1 MDNNN
6 PNANTGHNPNV
17 NEGYNQSYNSNMN
30 SGYNQNVNGNYNQ
43 NMNSGY
49 NQNVNGSY
57 NPSMNNGYNQ
67 NMNGGYNPNVNN
79 GYNQNIN
86 GGYNPNMYGGNGQGY
101 NNMPYM
107 QNTPPMK
114 PKKRRKTGPVVL
126 SIFIAILLVLDI
138 SFIGLKTG
146 IFSEGTLKDM
156 LIKVSENM
164 KDDIYTDIPKTNE
177 EAVRQAMDKIAGYVS
192 DFLLNGEFPGRE
204 EVTQDMGK
212 IYDMV
217 IEESAE
223 EVIKDLEAAGE
234 IEVDNLNSYEHFADL
249 KDFLGTSQ
257 YNKLIEKIRDDIG
270 DTIIVNKD
278 TKDILKSE
286 IIDETKIYRD
296 EKVKEIVDELYSQLD
311 DIEADVS
318 ADMGDVPINEIVS
331 GVTAFLQTAIIVISV
346 IIGIMLLLSFILDR
360 DLYLSFKGLFP
371 TLLVPGL
378 IILIPAALLRGLMY
392 LVASSAGASDATSAK
407 AIDVMSD
414 KGLMPLII
422 ISAIVI
428 VVAIVCKIVSVII
441 KKAGK
446 EDIA

>member
-6 PNANTGHNPNV
+6 
-17 NEGYNQSYNSNMN
+17 
-30 SGYNQNVNGNYNQ
+30 
-43 NMNSGY
+43 
-49 NQNVNGSY
+49 
-57 NPSMNNGYNQ
+57 
-67 NMNGGYNPNVNN
+67 YNPNVNN
-79 GYNQNIN
+79 GYNPNVN

-107 QNTPPMK
+107 QNTSPMK

-126 SIFIAILLVLDI
+126 SIFIAILLVIDI
-138 SFIGLKTG
+138 SFIGLKIG

-156 LIKVSENM
+156 LIKASENM
-164 KDDIYTDIPKTNE
+164 QDDIYTDFPGTNE
-177 EAVRQAMDKIAGYVS
+177 EAVRQSMDNVVGYVS
-192 DFLLNGEFPGRE
+192 DFLLNGEFPDRAA
-204 EVTQDMGK
+204 VTSDMGK

-223 EVIKDLEAAGE
+223 EIIKDLEDAGE
-234 IEVDNLNSYEHFADL
+234 IEVDNLISYERFTDL
-249 KDFLGTSQ
+249 KDFLGTSE
-257 YNKLIEKIRDDIG
+257 YNKLIERIREDMG

-278 TKDILKSE
+278 TRDILKSE

-296 EKVKEIVDELYSQLD
+296 EKVKEIVDEIYNQFD
-311 DIEADVS
+311 DFEADVS
-318 ADMGDVPINEIVS
+318 EDMGDISINKIVS
-331 GVTAFLQTAIIVISV
+331 CVTGFLQTAIIALSA
-346 IIGIMLLLSFILDR
+346 IIGIMLLVSFILDK

-392 LVASSAGASDATSAK
+392 LIASSAETSDATTAK
-407 AIDVMSD
+407 VINVMSD
-414 KGLMPLII
+414 KGLVPVII

-441 KKAGK
+441 KKTEK
-446 EDIA
+446 EDMA

>member
-6 PNANTGHNPNV
+6 YNPNI
-17 NEGYNQSYNSNMN
+17 
-30 SGYNQNVNGNYNQ
+30 
-43 NMNSGY
+43 
-49 NQNVNGSY
+49 
-57 NPSMNNGYNQ
+57 NN
-67 NMNGGYNPNVNN
+67 GYNPNVNN
-79 GYNQNIN
+79 EYNPNIN
-86 GGYNPNMYGGNGQGY
+86 NGYNPNIYGGNGQGY

-107 QNTPPMK
+107 QNTSPMK

-126 SIFIAILLVLDI
+126 SIFIAILLVIDI
-138 SFIGLKTG
+138 SFIGLKIG

-164 KDDIYTDIPKTNE
+164 QDDIYTDFPKTNE
-177 EAVRQAMDKIAGYVS
+177 EAVRRAMDNVAGYVS
-192 DFLLNGEFPGRE
+192 DFLLNGELPDRAA
-204 EVTQDMGK
+204 VTSDMGK

-223 EVIKDLEAAGE
+223 EILKDLEDAGE
-234 IEVDNLNSYEHFADL
+234 IEVDNLISYERFADL
-249 KDFLGTSQ
+249 KDFLGTSE
-257 YNKLIEKIRDDIG
+257 YNKLIERIREDIG

-278 TKDILKSE
+278 TRDILKSE

-296 EKVKEIVDELYSQLD
+296 EKVKEIVDEIYNQFD
-311 DIEADVS
+311 DFEADVNE
-318 ADMGDVPINEIVS
+318 DMGDIPINKIVS
-331 GVTAFLQTAIIVISV
+331 CVTGFLQTAIIVLSA
-346 IIGIMLLLSFILDR
+346 IIGIMLLVSFILDK

-392 LVASSAGASDATSAK
+392 LIASSAETSDATTAK
-407 AIDVMSD
+407 VINVMSD
-414 KGLMPLII
+414 KGLAPVII

-441 KKAGK
+441 KKTEK
-446 EDIA
+446 EDMA

>member
-6 PNANTGHNPNV
+6 YNPNI
-17 NEGYNQSYNSNMN
+17 
-30 SGYNQNVNGNYNQ
+30 
-43 NMNSGY
+43 
-49 NQNVNGSY
+49 
-57 NPSMNNGYNQ
+57 NN
-67 NMNGGYNPNVNN
+67 GYNPNVNN
-79 GYNQNIN
+79 EYNPNIN
-86 GGYNPNMYGGNGQGY
+86 NGYNPNMYGGNGQGY

-107 QNTPPMK
+107 QNTSPMK

-126 SIFIAILLVLDI
+126 SIFIAILLVIDI
-138 SFIGLKTG
+138 SFIGLKIG

-164 KDDIYTDIPKTNE
+164 QDDIYTDFPKTNE
-177 EAVRQAMDKIAGYVS
+177 EAVRRAMDNVAGYVS
-192 DFLLNGEFPGRE
+192 DFLLNGELPDRAA
-204 EVTQDMGK
+204 VTSDMGK

-223 EVIKDLEAAGE
+223 EILKDLEDAGE
-234 IEVDNLNSYEHFADL
+234 IEVDNLISYERFADL
-249 KDFLGTSQ
+249 KDFLGTSE
-257 YNKLIEKIRDDIG
+257 YNKLIERIREDIG

-278 TKDILKSE
+278 TRDILKIE

-296 EKVKEIVDELYSQLD
+296 EKVKEIVDEIYNQFD
-311 DIEADVS
+311 DFEADVNE
-318 ADMGDVPINEIVS
+318 DMGDIPINKIVS
-331 GVTAFLQTAIIVISV
+331 CVTGFLQTAIIVLSA
-346 IIGIMLLLSFILDR
+346 IIGIMLLVSFILDK

-392 LVASSAGASDATSAK
+392 LIASSAETSDATTAK
-407 AIDVMSD
+407 VINVMSD
-414 KGLMPLII
+414 KGLAPVII

-441 KKAGK
+441 KKTEK
-446 EDIA
+446 EDMA